1 MLGVFSGVMHR
12 LLGRQADLLRRVR
25 GLRLLFLAAFGSG
38 LGTWLAFV
46 ALTVDVWDRT
56 HSGSWVAALLIAD
69 FLPAIALGL
78 TVGPL
83 IDRFSRRRVMV
94 VADVVRFGVFLVL
107 PFAGSAGQIVALA
120 AVVGCATGFF
130 RPAVY
135 AGLPNLV
142 KDEELPSAQG
152 LLQAADVL
160 TTVLGPLAGGILVAA
175 TSPDWAYVINAVT
188 FLYSAALILRIP
200 PHLLQVAQDATQ
212 GHWRDVAEGL
222 KLIRGSRALLTVLVA
237 WNVGMLGNAGVNV
250 AEIALAKVSFDA
262 GDFGYGLML
271 ASAGFGLVF
280 GSLSVGTW
288 IEHREIAGVYGA
300 GFALMAIGIGA
311 AAVAPNVW
319 IAAACVVLSGVGN
332 GIAIVCNALLVQRGA
347 PDRLRGR
354 VFTVLMSSNYLV
366 LGLGMLAA
374 GPLTDEF
381 GARWVWGVSAC
392 LSALAALVGYA
403 MARESATCAWWR
415 PNESLTLPEM
425 AKRRDWT
432 SESLAA
438 GVREGDRRALA
449 RAITLV
455 ENGDPMA
462 YDLVREVYPETGSA
476 YVVGV
481 TGPPGVGKSSLI
493 AALVRQIREAGS
505 TVGVVSVDP
514 SSPFTKG
521 ALLGDRI
528 RLSEHFLDPGVF
540 IRSMGTRGH
549 LGGLAEATLQAV
561 LVLDAAG
568 KDIVFVE
575 TVGTGQSEVEVI
587 GIADTV
593 LLVLMPGSGDSI
605 QALKAGI
612 MEIPDV
618 IAINKKDHPAAKTM
632 LNEVRSILTLDTERA
647 WKPPIVLTEAVNDE
661 GVADLW
667 AKVEAHRAH
676 LDEEGLLD
684 ERRRRNL
691 AREVFAV
698 ASARAKAHLER
709 AVEGDPELRRLLD
722 EVQKRELD
730 PLTAVREIMDKVFK
744 LGDGDSTHT
753 R

>member
-1 MLGVFSGVMHR
+1 VLGVFSGVMHR

-56 HSGSWVAALLIAD
+56 HSGNWVAALLIAD

-83 IDRFSRRRVMV
+83 IDRYSRRRVMV
-94 VADVVRFGVFLVL
+94 AADILRFAVFLTL
-107 PFAGSAGQIVALA
+107 PFASSAGQIIALA
-120 AVVGCATGFF
+120 AVAGCATGFF

-152 LLQAADVL
+152 LLQAADAM

-200 PHLLQVAQDATQ
+200 PHLLQAAQAATQ

-280 GSLSVGTW
+280 GSLSVGAW
-288 IEHREIAGVYGA
+288 IEHRDIAGVYGA

-311 AAVAPNVW
+311 AAAAPNVW
-319 IAAACVVLSGVGN
+319 IAGACVVLSGVGN

-374 GPLTDEF
+374 GPLTNEF

-392 LSALAALVGYA
+392 LSAVAALVGYA
-403 MARESATCAWWR
+403 MARGI
-415 PNESLTLPEM
+415 
-425 AKRRDWT
+425 RD
-432 SESLAA
+432 
-438 GVREGDRRALA
+438 VR
-449 RAITLV
+449 V
-455 ENGDPMA
+455 
-462 YDLVREVYPETGSA
+462 
-476 YVVGV
+476 
-481 TGPPGVGKSSLI
+481 
-493 AALVRQIREAGS
+493 
-505 TVGVVSVDP
+505 
-514 SSPFTKG
+514 
-521 ALLGDRI
+521 
-528 RLSEHFLDPGVF
+528 
-540 IRSMGTRGH
+540 
-549 LGGLAEATLQAV
+549 
-561 LVLDAAG
+561 
-568 KDIVFVE
+568 
-575 TVGTGQSEVEVI
+575 
-587 GIADTV
+587 
-593 LLVLMPGSGDSI
+593 
-605 QALKAGI
+605 
-612 MEIPDV
+612 
-618 IAINKKDHPAAKTM
+618 
-632 LNEVRSILTLDTERA
+632 
-647 WKPPIVLTEAVNDE
+647 
-661 GVADLW
+661 
-667 AKVEAHRAH
+667 VEAQR
-676 LDEEGLLD
+676 
-684 ERRRRNL
+684 
-691 AREVFAV
+691 VV
-698 ASARAKAHLER
+698 
-709 AVEGDPELRRLLD
+709 
-722 EVQKRELD
+722 
-730 PLTAVREIMDKVFK
+730 
-744 LGDGDSTHT
+744 DSV
-753 R
+753 